1 MGHQIESFGNQG
13 NNSVA
18 LIFGQINNW
27 LIVEAARQVGG
38 KAVDK

>member
-27 LIVEAARQVGG
+27 LIVELEAGWRKSGG
-38 KAVDK
+38 